1 MYQGVYRK
9 DGRAGNGLREST
21 CRSGGYPGKG
31 QHQKGTGRAGRRGPG
46 KEKEET
52 HQMKL
57 LTLPVITVPMRITA
71 RLMMKI
77 LRIARNTRARQRYLK
92 ILLET

>member
-1 MYQGVYRK
+1 
-9 DGRAGNGLREST
+9 
-21 CRSGGYPGKG
+21 
-31 QHQKGTGRAGRRGPG
+31 
-46 KEKEET
+46 
-52 HQMKL
+52 MKL